1 MKAPITAS
9 HQMQVY
15 LYIDIS
21 FRITTCQLLVTHTH
35 CYFITNNEIDQD
47 DFGKSG
53 NIPLKADKDPPVAS
67 YEICRKQSLFK

>member
-1 MKAPITAS
+1 MKAPIIAS

-21 FRITTCQLLVTHTH
+21 SRTTTCHPHTFLL
-35 CYFITNNEIDQD
+35 FMNDEIDQD